1 MCRMPETSAQNDIKK
16 MVSESLKRVDH
27 LIKEGNIDQSI
38 REIIQAK
45 QLDPKNI
52 YIYAYEE
59 RLGFLKEEHE
69 KNIECEKT
77 RKEVEEAARKRDEEQ
92 YKYHVEEFLPQKEVQ
107 NTELGRQEIQDQ
119 SKHTQK
125 TGNASTS
132 SVKTATILVIDD
144 DEELLTLITESLT
157 SAGHEVVSLTT
168 SDEAYILLEN
178 KWIPNLVLCDINL
191 ETSTMNGFAFYEKI
205 REIKQL
211 DDVPF
216 IFLTGLEDELLAWK
230 GRELGI
236 DDYLTKPIS
245 EKHLLAAIKGRLKRF
260 NTIRRKL

>member
-1 MCRMPETSAQNDIKK
+1 MTETSPLNDIKK
-16 MVSESLKRVDH
+16 LVSESLKRVDH

-59 RLGFLKEEHE
+59 RLEFLKEEHE

-77 RKEVEEAARKRDEEQ
+77 RRDVEAAAKKRDHEQ
-92 YKYHVEEFLPQKEVQ
+92 YQFHKENLSLQKEVQ
-107 NTELGRQEIQDQ
+107 NTELVIQEQ
-119 SKHTQK
+119 SGHLQK
-125 TGNASTS
+125 SGDVSTPYH
-132 SVKTATILVIDD
+132 VKTATILIIDD
-144 DEELLTLITESLT
+144 DEELLTLLTDSLT
-157 SAGHEVVSLTT
+157 STGYEVVSLTT

-178 KWIPNLVLCDINL
+178 KWIPNLILCDINL
-191 ETSTMNGFAFYEKI
+191 KTSTMNGFAFYEKL
-205 REIKQL
+205 RVIKQL

-230 GRELGI
+230 GRELGV

-245 EKHLLAAIKGRLKRF
+245 EKYLLAAIKGRLKRF
-260 NTIRRKL
+260 NTIRGKL